1 MADPMIGKAEK
12 VQMGKIKAPKQEA
25 AAPKV
30 MNSAE
35 IITQVL
41 VKEMG
46 DKKTAQQFLN
56 NVSRLVQAKKA
67 QLVQIGQT
75 VFLLNM
81 IDSQGKPLPPGTV
94 MMFPFT
100 IEPEQ
105 APERLKLLPNTLR
118 QMGFKHLTSITDDK
132 GDVEMSKSMG
142 PNVNVSQKM
151 MFDGQQMSPMYVIE
165 MDL

>member
-1 MADPMIGKAEK
+1 MAEPMIGKPEK
-12 VQMGKIKAPKQEA
+12 VQMGKLKSPKQA

-41 VKEMG
+41 VKETG
-46 DKKTAQQFLN
+46 DKKTAQKFISD
-56 NVSRLVQAKKA
+56 VGRLVQAKKA
-67 QLVQIGQT
+67 QLVQLGQT

-100 IEPEQ
+100 AEPEQ
-105 APERLKLLPNTLR
+105 APERIKVLPNTLR
-118 QMGFKHLTSITDDK
+118 QMGFKRLTSMTDDK
-132 GDVEMSKSMG
+132 GDVELAKSMG
-142 PNVNVSQKM
+142 PNVNVAQKM
-151 MFDGQQMSPMYVIE
+151 IFDGQQMSPMYVIE